1 MSNFSNQKKIAF
13 SFSKSRLSTTKN
25 FNKDD
30 SIPYVTGLYNDNFY
44 QPQNNINTNDNLYTY
59 WGDYYIND
67 KLFFKD
73 IQIEE
78 HDINL
83 FSGDRDISTNTN
95 PLNFSVWLNPGNT
108 RTKSFLPRLF
118 KNVKYINF
126 EHIIFPKFI
135 QLNKFITSSDI
146 SANIY
151 SSDISNNLLSITI
164 DSEIISLIDINIKY
178 QICNITKTTLLTEI
192 NFTVNKDNYTI
203 YTFIYNNQNKS
214 YILDK
219 YVPECTKSNS
229 AIQYICI
236 QPTNNKFI
244 YNTKSI
250 NIFRQ
255 VFPKLN
261 PESDLFYAIKKSF
274 IVYKNTDLLNI
285 YKFDIKLLDSNY
297 QPIIIQNLDINADG
311 NSKCKCNI
319 EIEDVKYSCKCYYLR
334 HPLYEGFQLELFLK
348 LGVLVQELNKNTYF
362 V

>member
-13 SFSKSRLSTTKN
+13 SFSKSRLSTTRN

-30 SIPYVTGLYNDNFY
+30 SIPYITGLYNDNSY
-44 QPQNNINTNDNLYTY
+44 QPQNNIQGDNLYTY

-67 KLFFKD
+67 KVFFKD

-95 PLNFSVWLNPGNT
+95 PLKFSVWLNPGNT

-135 QLNKFITSSDI
+135 QLNKFTTSSDI

-151 SSDISNNLLSITI
+151 SSDMSNNLLSITI
-164 DSEIISLIDINIKY
+164 DSEITSLININITY
-178 QICNITKTTLLTEI
+178 QICNIVKTTLLTEI
-192 NFTVNKDNYTI
+192 NFTVNYDNYVI
-203 YTFIYNNQNKS
+203 YTFIYNNQNKT

-219 YVPECTKSNS
+219 YIPVCTKSNS

-261 PESDLFYAIKKSF
+261 PDSDLFYAIKKSF

-297 QPIIIQNLDINADG
+297 QPIIIQNLDMNINV
-311 NSKCKCNI
+311 NSKCNCNLAT
-319 EIEDVKYSCKCYYLR
+319 EDIKYSCKCYYLR

-348 LGVLVQELNKNTYF
+348 LGVLVQELNKKTYF

>member
-1 MSNFSNQKKIAF
+1 MSNFSNKKKLTF
-13 SFSKSRLSTTKN
+13 SLSKSRLSTSKN
-25 FNKDD
+25 VKKDD
-30 SIPYVTGLYNDNFY
+30 AIPYITNLYNDDFY
-44 QPQNNINTNDNLYTY
+44 QPQNNINTGDNLYTY
-59 WGDYYIND
+59 WGDYYINNA
-67 KLFFKD
+67 LFFKD

-83 FSGDRDISTNTN
+83 FSGDRDISINTN

-108 RTKSFLPRLF
+108 RTKSFLPRVF

-126 EHIIFPKFI
+126 EHIIFPRFI
-135 QLNKFITSSDI
+135 QLNKFTTSSDI

-151 SSDISNNLLSITI
+151 SSDMSNNLLSITI
-164 DSEIISLIDINIKY
+164 DSDINSLIDINIVY
-178 QICNITKTTLLTEI
+178 QICNIIKTNLVTEI
-192 NFTVNKDNYTI
+192 NFTVNYDTNVI

-214 YILDK
+214 YKLDK
-219 YVPECTKSNS
+219 YIPVCTKSNS

-255 VFPKLN
+255 VYPKLN
-261 PESDLFYAIKKSF
+261 PYSDLFYAIKKSF

-297 QPIIIQNLDINADG
+297 QPIIIQNLDINADI
-311 NSKCKCNI
+311 NCKCKCNI

-348 LGVLVQELNKNTYF
+348 LGVLVQELNKKSLFN
-362 V
+362 

>member
-13 SFSKSRLSTTKN
+13 SFSKSRLSTSRN
-25 FNKDD
+25 FNQDN
-30 SIPYVTGLYNDNFY
+30 SIPYVTGLYNDNSY
-44 QPQNNINTNDNLYTY
+44 QPQNNIQTNDNLYTY

-67 KLFFKD
+67 KVFFKD

-78 HDINL
+78 HDVNL
-83 FSGDRDISTNTN
+83 FSGDRDISINTN

-108 RTKSFLPRLF
+108 RTKSFLPCVF

-126 EHIIFPKFI
+126 EHIIFPKYI
-135 QLNKFITSSDI
+135 QLNKFTTSSDI

-151 SSDISNNLLSITI
+151 SSDMSNNLLSITI
-164 DSEIISLIDINIKY
+164 DSDIASLIDINIIY
-178 QICNITKTTLLTEI
+178 QICNVIKTNLLTEI
-192 NFTVNKDNYTI
+192 NFTVNYDNNVI

-219 YVPECTKSNS
+219 YIPVCTKLNS

-261 PESDLFYAIKKSF
+261 SDSDLFYAIKKSF

-297 QPIIIQNLDINADG
+297 QPIIIQNLDINADINCG
-311 NSKCKCNI
+311 CKCNLATNDI
-319 EIEDVKYSCKCYYLR
+319 KYSCKCYYLR
-334 HPLYEGFQLELFLK
+334 HPLYQGFQLELFLK
-348 LGVLVQELNKNTYF
+348 LGVLVQELNKKTYF
-362 V
+362 N